1 MKCPECQFENPDN
14 TRFCGNCA
22 APLSIPD
29 ETLEAPT
36 ETLVTPVPD
45 ITRGSV
51 LSERYE
57 IIEEIGKG
65 GMGKVYKAFDKDIDE
80 NIALKII
87 RPEIASNTQIITRFQ
102 NELKMA
108 RKIAHRNVCKMYD
121 LGKDGDTRSRLC

>member
-1 MKCPECQFENPDN
+1 MKCPKCQFENREN

-22 APLSIPD
+22 TPLSIPD

-36 ETLVTPVPD
+36 ETLVTPILD

-51 LSERYE
+51 LNERYE

-87 RPEIASNTQIITRFQ
+87 RPEIASNTQIS
-102 NELKMA
+102 A
-108 RKIAHRNVCKMYD
+108 RISI
-121 LGKDGDTRSRLC
+121 L